1 MSELGELSLNVR
13 ELELEKPSKRLFSA
27 PDFNLNSAFVQNVT
41 AAQQN
46 EHKFKVYSFYK
57 YSEIK
62 HLLLSKHKFHGYF
75 IYHFLA
81 RLSFARFKEIFAP
94 LDIKISALP
103 LDDKVENQ
111 LYSHSAILAKY
122 LKTRHIKPV
131 FNALKAQNNVKY
143 SGQSLSFRQKN
154 KRNFKLLKPISS
166 PVILV
171 DDIITTGL
179 SMLEARKVLAK
190 HQISVLFGLV
200 LADAS
205 Q

>member
-1 MSELGELSLNVR
+1 MFGLDKKDVSEN
-13 ELELEKPSKRLFSA
+13 
-27 PDFNLNSAFVQNVT
+27 
-41 AAQQN
+41 
-46 EHKFKVYSFYK
+46 KFKIYSFYK

-122 LKTRHIKPV
+122 LKTKHIKPV

-154 KRNFKLLKPISS
+154 KRNFKLLKPVSS

-190 HQISVLFGLV
+190 HQISALFGLV

-205 Q
+205 K